1 MTYTLPLSICNTN
14 FFNHRFEMSFN
25 NYKTKKVLIQKL
37 INQEDVIFSTTF
49 PIPNCFPLMKNPSS
63 RFRNFIFHFLDHPDI
78 LNLIHHSIKYSQNIS
93 TLKNCDT
100 FHASSTSKIHNVV
113 FKFLFFTRAQIF
125 ITWYFD
131 FCFSYTPHSYRAVP
145 KI

>member
-1 MTYTLPLSICNTN
+1 ML
-14 FFNHRFEMSFN
+14 FN

-100 FHASSTSKIHNVV
+100 FPHFLHLKDSKCGIFKFHFFLKNFYLFIYFFFYKSSNIHNLVV
-113 FKFLFFTRAQIF
+113 GISISFFR
-125 ITWYFD
+125 
-131 FCFSYTPHSYRAVP
+131 TPLIHTELRLRSK